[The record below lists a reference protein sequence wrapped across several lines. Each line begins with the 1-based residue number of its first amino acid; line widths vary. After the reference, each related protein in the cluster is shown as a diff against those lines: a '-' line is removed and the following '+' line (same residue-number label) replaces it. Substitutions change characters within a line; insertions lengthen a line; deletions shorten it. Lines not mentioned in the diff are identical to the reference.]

1 MMANGSLQLTEDDL
15 ASVVLDDLKR
25 CVREYA
31 TAATESTCPVTRQMF
46 TDLLNSTLKMQGEM
60 FTVMS
65 QNNMYEAASV
75 APQKEI
81 SKQIQSYTSMQQQT
95 QSWLQQGI
103 QQGALQGMGAGMQGF
118 QSNQQQ
124 TSMH

>member
-1 MMANGSLQLTEDDL
+1 MANGSLQLTEDDL

-31 TAATESTCPVTRQMF
+31 TAATESTCPKTRQMF

-95 QSWLQQGI
+95 QSWLQQG
-103 QQGALQGMGAGMQGF
+103 GMQGMGAGMQGF